1 MTESPAE
8 LEKPEPA
15 ATGSENPTTRRRWVR
30 WALGAV
36 AVVLVLVLI
45 APYLFRIAAV
55 RNLVMRSTMTDFK
68 GKVNVGSAPLGWFSP
83 VRLYDIEVLPPEG
96 PPVMN
101 VASFEGDVPLWR
113 LLLGGGQLGEFTLDK
128 PHLHVLVNE
137 SGANIQELFPPPDPD
152 KEIEP
157 PTPEQLSAI
166 RVAVNVAL
174 FNGEVSWQGP
184 KSTPWDVGGIQ
195 IQVGL
200 QRRTDI
206 PDAAPV
212 LVVEPGTLLQ
222 RATVTPAMC
231 DDVLKYA
238 APALS
243 GATMAR
249 GEFSIELDR
258 WRLPLDQPQ
267 AGEMGG
273 RFNIHRIEVGPGPM
287 LESILATVRLLM
299 MKDPATADAAADV
312 PLSFE
317 LARDS
322 VVQFEMQDGRV
333 YHEGFELGLG
343 NFRLRTHG
351 SVGLDQTIDIV
362 AEIELPGDA
371 LTDRPFLQALA
382 SKTIVLP
389 IGGTFEEPQIDA
401 QALGRSSLDAV
412 LGALDALAGEEST
425 DEASVLEILE
435 ATGLL
440 GGGLL
445 GGRGDAD
452 VEGSPEDDPVLG
464 EGQILDL
471 WQQWRQQ
478 RTDSAVPD
486 DDGGTNPSGRLLDR
500 LRLRRREPYNIDDPS
515 LEPIETPPEQVAP
528 PSGDEDASI
537 ETGQENLDE
546 EEPAR
551 RGVFRRR
558 RVTEPQSGLRHP
570 DAASR
575 T

>member
-1 MTESPAE
+1 MTETPAVNE
-8 LEKPEPA
+8 NPEPA
-15 ATGSENPTTRRRWVR
+15 GSESQTNRRRWVR
-30 WALGAV
+30 WVFCAV
-36 AVVLVLVLI
+36 AGVVLLVLI

-55 RNLVMRSTMTDFK
+55 RNLAMRSAMTDFK
-68 GKVNVGSAPLGWFSP
+68 GTVNVGSAPLGWFSP

-113 LLLGGGQLGEFTLDK
+113 LLLGGGQLGEFTLDQ
-128 PHLHVLVNE
+128 PHVHVLVNE
-137 SGANIQELFPPPDPD
+137 SGANFQELFPPPDPD
-152 KEIEP
+152 EEVKP
-157 PTPEQLSAI
+157 PSAEELSAI
-166 RVAVNVAL
+166 RLAVNISL
-174 FNGEVSWQGP
+174 FDGEVSWQGP
-184 KSTPWDVGGIQ
+184 ESTPWDVGGIQ
-195 IQVGL
+195 IHVGL
-200 QRRTDI
+200 QRRTDF
-206 PDAAPV
+206 PDAAPE

-222 RATVTPAMC
+222 RATITPAMC

-258 WRLPLDQPQ
+258 WRLPLDQPE

-287 LESILATVRLLM
+287 LDSILATVRLLM
-299 MKDPATADAAADV
+299 LKDAATADAAAEV
-312 PLSFE
+312 PMTFE

-322 VVQFEMQDGRV
+322 VVQFEMRDGRV

-382 SKTIVLP
+382 SKTIILP
-389 IGGTFEEPQIDA
+389 IGGTFAEPRIDA

-412 LGALDALAGEEST
+412 LGALDALADEEST
-425 DEASVLEILE
+425 DEANVLEILE

-445 GGRGDAD
+445 GGRSGDNTEETPAGEA
-452 VEGSPEDDPVLG
+452 VIG

-471 WQQWRQQ
+471 WQQWREQ
-478 RTDSAVPD
+478 RTDDATPGDESD
-486 DDGGTNPSGRLLDR
+486 NNGRLLDR
-500 LRLRRREPYNIDDPS
+500 MRLRRRGAEYPDDPS
-515 LEPIETPPEQVAP
+515 LEPIAPVPAEAVPTPEDESTA
-528 PSGDEDASI
+528 SESEDGDRD
-537 ETGQENLDE
+537 

-551 RGVFRRR
+551 KGLFRRR
-558 RVTEPQSGLRHP
+558 RVAVP
-570 DAASR
+570 
-575 T
+575 